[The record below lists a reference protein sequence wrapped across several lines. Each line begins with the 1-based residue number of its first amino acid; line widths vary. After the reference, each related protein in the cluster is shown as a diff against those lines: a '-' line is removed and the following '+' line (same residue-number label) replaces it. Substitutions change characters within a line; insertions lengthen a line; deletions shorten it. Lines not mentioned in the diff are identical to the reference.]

1 MAKIIRSCAAI
12 VILLVAAGTLL
23 AAEEVPPPIYKDGDY
38 WQFRLGKKPVEVE
51 VKDGKLKF
59 FDPKPDRKREI
70 PEENVSALKI
80 MVAVE
85 KDDREFLKF
94 PLFVGK
100 EWNSE
105 YQQVAKGNDITH
117 AISARSNVTG
127 IEDLVTPAGTLRAFK
142 IVRNETF
149 SPQGPNSPQSFG
161 LKAKKGRTVR
171 RSHTYFYSPES
182 RSLVKYSF
190 EGPAGQE
197 MEIELLKFG
206 SRP

>member
-1 MAKIIRSCAAI
+1 MTKIIRSCAAI

-23 AAEEVPPPIYKDGDY
+23 AAEEVPAPIYKDGDY
-38 WQFRLGKKPVEVE
+38 WQFRLGKKPVEAE

-59 FDPKPDRKREI
+59 FDPKPDRKTEI
-70 PEENVSALKI
+70 PAENVSVLKI

-105 YQQVAKGNDITH
+105 YQQVAKGNEITR
-117 AISARSNVTG
+117 AISARSKVTG

-142 IVRNETF
+142 IVRNETV
-149 SPQGPNSPQSFG
+149 SPY
-161 LKAKKGRTVR
+161 GRQTKSGRAVQ

-182 RSLVKYSF
+182 RSLVVYSF
-190 EGPAGQE
+190 EGPGGRE

>member
-1 MAKIIRSCAAI
+1 MTKIIRSCAAI
-12 VILLVAAGTLL
+12 AILLVGAGTLS
-23 AAEEVPPPIYKDGDY
+23 AAEEVAAPVYRDGDY
-38 WQFRLGKKPVEVE
+38 WQFRLGKKPVEAE

-59 FDPKPDRKREI
+59 FDPKPDRKTEI
-70 PEENVSALKI
+70 PAARVSALKI

-100 EWNSE
+100 QWESE
-105 YQQVAKGNDITH
+105 YQQVVKGKAITRS
-117 AISARSNVTG
+117 ISARSNVTG

-142 IVRNETF
+142 IARTETL
-149 SPQGPNSPQSFG
+149 SPHG
-161 LKAKKGRTVR
+161 LQTTSGRGVQ

-182 RSLVKYSF
+182 RSLVIYSF
-190 EGPAGQE
+190 EGPGGRE